1 MPAVSLTNV
10 TKRFGEDTVALD
22 DITVQ
27 IEEGEFVVLLGPSGA
42 GKSTLLRVLNGLTA
56 PTRGTVEVNGR
67 PPGQGGNSDVGMVF
81 QMHYLIE
88 STSAYRNAL
97 TGSLSRAGLVRS
109 LFTAYDEADK
119 RAALEA
125 LDTVG
130 LLDEATQRA
139 GSMSGGQK
147 QRVGIA
153 RALVQDPAL
162 LLADEPVSSLDP
174 KAARDVM
181 RYMKRAADERDLTT
195 VASLHQVNV
204 AREFG
209 DRFLGIRDGEL
220 VFDGD
225 REDLTM
231 SVVDQIYYGE
241 TPDGST
247 HLGEET
253 AATPGTEST
262 AAPDTE
268 STATPGTESSDADTT
283 VTGTDEADEEAT
295 TSGATASASTASAST
310 DGGEG
315 S

>member
-119 RAALEA
+119 RAALDA

-130 LLDEATQRA
+130 LLDEANQRA

-253 AATPGTEST
+253 AATPGTES
-262 AAPDTE
+262 
-268 STATPGTESSDADTT
+268 SDADTT
-283 VTGTDEADEEAT
+283 ATGTDEADEEAT
-295 TSGATASASTASAST
+295 TSAATASASTASAST